1 MSDFSNI
8 YNQILAEL
16 MHLGMDTSKIAL
28 DSFWI
33 WTTFKM
39 SDQGNDLD
47 YRNVLNYVQAI
58 LVSKKAEVG
67 QIQLHLRDKSTAPY
81 SYKKIFH

>member
-1 MSDFSNI
+1 
-8 YNQILAEL
+8 
-16 MHLGMDTSKIAL
+16 
-28 DSFWI
+28 
-33 WTTFKM
+33 M

-81 SYKKIFH
+81 SYKKDFTSPESMMHMNIHCKSNTAVTQGTDKAHVPLV